1 MFDDGH
7 DTALIGFDEVDH
19 PRLDTAR
26 LHLRVAV
33 LAVAAVWWQL
43 GPSSVSC
50 YYASYDP
57 DTERTFGETAAK
69 MWPTRW
75 FWIGMIGA
83 PTLAGAVF
91 IGLTSRDA

>member
-1 MFDDGH
+1 MTVMTQLSSGS
-7 DTALIGFDEVDH
+7 TKSTILVSTLLGFICG
-19 PRLDTAR
+19 
-26 LHLRVAV
+26 VAV

-91 IGLTSRDA
+91 IRLTSRDA